1 MGKER
6 EGKQN
11 DLLARFLILNHEKKS
26 NKDLPLLIILPSLT
40 YLKILLALSVLV
52 PLLLLRRLRLCQSP
66 LVLSHLSFPSLQL
79 LPQTLP
85 FSGQISQLILELVI
99 VLLLAREQAGLLL
112 QIDCVVGAAGE
123 GKGVGWIDVG

>member
-1 MGKER
+1 VGKER